1 MFWLTVKM
9 ATVNMVFI
17 ETWILPNLQVH
28 TVQFLES
35 SCSKNLHFGS
45 IEKEEDDEVEEVAIC
60 ILISFF
66 RVLRSLINRQ
76 LKFQF
81 LSLSHPFSLSYSLS
95 LTHSHSLT
103 LSLSLSLNC

>member
-1 MFWLTVKM
+1 M

-17 ETWILPNLQVH
+17 ETWILLNLQVH

-76 LKFQF
+76 LKFPF
-81 LSLSHPFSLSYSLS
+81 LSL
-95 LTHSHSLT
+95 TQSHSLT
-103 LSLSLSLNC
+103 LSLSLNC